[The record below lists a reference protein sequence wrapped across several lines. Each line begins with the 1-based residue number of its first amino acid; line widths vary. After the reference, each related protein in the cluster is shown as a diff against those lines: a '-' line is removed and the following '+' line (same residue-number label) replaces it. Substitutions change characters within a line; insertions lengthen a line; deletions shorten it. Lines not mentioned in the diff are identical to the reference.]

1 MNKYIAR
8 NRILLLLLI
17 LLSAVYGGLTAVVPI
32 AAGSIIDFD
41 ATSGQTLLFSGSVK
55 DLCIASASILACIV
69 VFGILKVL
77 VRTTYIYRV
86 RKQIENDVF
95 YAAIRSKVSSSSLIN
110 MFCLEIDKIID
121 GYFTNHG
128 EVVGTIVPFLIALG
142 YSLSVSW
149 LTIVIIA
156 ACFIVL
162 LLLNQL
168 LLMPMS
174 KFMKALSERNE
185 SVNKMLLGFFA
196 AITSLKIFGGVDY
209 AFRRIQ
215 TALIARNKEEKNK
228 LNYEIFVEGVNCLF
242 STLLQ
247 IVPLAIIAI
256 MVVNG
261 ELTIGSALSIMLLFE
276 KIVSPIDK
284 ISSIVE
290 EYAESKAFRCRI
302 KEFVSEHSEPKLET
316 DSQCTAETS
325 DLLNINDLSV
335 TLNDRPIINSFS
347 TVFEDKKKYLVIGR
361 NGCGKSTLLKI
372 LTKQIDDYRGTIN
385 VFGKDL
391 RDIPSHELFKS
402 IGIIP
407 QTPDIFE
414 DTLLNNITLGKSAD
428 HSRLQAALKLAGL
441 SENRLEEKVTEG
453 WRNFSGGELQRIILA
468 RMFYNP
474 KRVYCLDEVV
484 SGLQYDLAN
493 NIENIIIEHLDSTV
507 INVSHRTDAATVK
520 KYDGIINMNLKNGVF
535 K

>member
-17 LLSAVYGGLTAVVPI
+17 LLNAVYGGLTAFVPI
-32 AAGSIIDFD
+32 VTGSIIDFD
-41 ATSGQTLLFSGSVK
+41 TTSGQTLLFSRSVK
-55 DLCIASASILACIV
+55 GLCITSAIILACIV

-77 VRTTYIYRV
+77 VKTIYIYRV
-86 RKQIENDVF
+86 RKQIEDDVF

-110 MFCLEIDKIID
+110 LFCLEIDKIID

-128 EVVGTIVPFLIALG
+128 EIVGTMVPFLVALG

-156 ACFIVL
+156 VCFIVL

-168 LLMPMS
+168 LLVPMS
-174 KFMKALSERNE
+174 KFMKTLSESNE

-215 TALIARNKEEKNK
+215 NALIARNTEEKDK
-228 LNYEIFVEGVNCLF
+228 LNHEVFVEGVNCLF
-242 STLLQ
+242 SMLLQ

-276 KIVSPIDK
+276 KIVSPIGI
-284 ISSIVE
+284 ISSIGE
-290 EYAESKAFRCRI
+290 EYAESKAFRYRI
-302 KEFVSEHSEPKLET
+302 KEFVSAYSEPKLGT
-316 DSQCTAETS
+316 GSRCTAETS
-325 DLLNINDLSV
+325 DLLNIKGLSV
-335 TLNDRPIINSFS
+335 TLNNRPIIKSFS
-347 TVFEDKKKYLVIGR
+347 AVFENKKKYLMIGR

-372 LTKQIDDYRGTIN
+372 LTKQIDDYGGTIS

-391 RDIPSHELFKS
+391 REIPSHELFKS

-414 DTLLNNITLGKSAD
+414 DTLLNNITLGKSVD
-428 HSRLQAALKLAGL
+428 YGRLLLALKLAGL

-474 KRVYCLDEVV
+474 KRIYCLDEVV
-484 SGLQYDLAN
+484 SGLQCDLAN
-493 NIENIIIEHLDSTV
+493 NIENTIIEHLDATV
-507 INVSHRTDAATVK
+507 INVSHRTDTSTVK